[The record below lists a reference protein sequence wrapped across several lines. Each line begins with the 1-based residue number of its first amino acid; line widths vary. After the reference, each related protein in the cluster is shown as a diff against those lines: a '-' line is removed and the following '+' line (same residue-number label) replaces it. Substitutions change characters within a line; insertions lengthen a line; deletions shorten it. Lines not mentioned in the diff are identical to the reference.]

1 MNSSSTNNQSV
12 TAVAPATSVRIA
24 PGGHWVRHIACV
36 STTRADS
43 GIYAPLLAALSRA
56 GDFEISVL
64 AGGTH
69 HSETFGRTAR
79 LMTEMPRLAIV
90 PVEHFVEGDKPAQ
103 VCETAGRAITAF
115 SGALSR
121 QPVDLVFALGD
132 RTEMLAACLAATIHR
147 APIAHLH
154 GGDVTQGAYDDSCRH
169 AITKLAHVHFPALRA
184 HTDRIRRMGEESW
197 RIHTVGSLALDE
209 LAGFT
214 PQPIESLSREVGLDF
229 SAPTAVVV
237 FHPETLCE
245 MPPDRQIRE
254 LLDALSRLSMN
265 LLFVGPNADVGR
277 DAVDAAIRGFVSSRA
292 NAVVA
297 HSLSQSQFWSC
308 LAHARVQVGNSSSGI
323 IEAASLRLPVVN
335 VGDRQTGRLAA
346 PNVVHA
352 PLEAE
357 AIHRALSQAT
367 SPGFLKSLAN
377 LKNPY
382 GDGNA
387 AERIIAAVRG
397 LPSRQQLLTKKWA
410 NNADSR

>member
-1 MNSSSTNNQSV
+1 MNSPSTNHQPLAAASPAS
-12 TAVAPATSVRIA
+12 TERVAPGRQ
-24 PGGHWVRHIACV
+24 WVRHIACI

-56 GDFEISVL
+56 GDFEVSML

-69 HSETFGRTAR
+69 HSETFGQTAR
-79 LMTEMPRLAIV
+79 QMSDAPRLSIV
-90 PVEHFVEGDKPAQ
+90 PVEHFVEGDGPGQ
-103 VCETAGRAITAF
+103 VCETAGRAISAF
-115 SGALSR
+115 SAAISR
-121 QPVDLVFALGD
+121 RPVDLVFALGD
-132 RTEMLAACLAATIHR
+132 RTEMLAACLAATIHGV
-147 APIAHLH
+147 PIAHVH
-154 GGDVTQGAYDDSCRH
+154 GGDVTQGACDDSCRH
-169 AITKLAHVHFPALRA
+169 AITKLAHVHFPALRIHA
-184 HTDRIRRMGEESW
+184 DRIRRMGEEAW
-197 RIHTVGSLALDE
+197 RIQTVGSLALDE
-209 LAGFT
+209 LAVFT

-229 SAPTAVVV
+229 RAPTAVVV

-245 MPPDRQIRE
+245 MPPDRQIRQVLE
-254 LLDALSRLSMN
+254 ALNRLSMN

-277 DAVDAAIRGFVSSRA
+277 DAVDAAIREFVASRT

-297 HSLSQSQFWSC
+297 SSLSQSQFWSC

-335 VGDRQTGRLAA
+335 VGDRQTGRIAP
-346 PNVVHA
+346 PNVLHA
-352 PLEAE
+352 PIEAE
-357 AIHRALSQAT
+357 AIHRAISQAT
-367 SPGFLKSLAN
+367 SPGFVKSLAD

-397 LPSRQQLLTKKWA
+397 LASRQQLLTKKWA

>member
-1 MNSSSTNNQSV
+1 MNSLSTNDQPV
-12 TAVAPATSVRIA
+12 TAVAPAASVRVA
-24 PGGHWVRHIACV
+24 PGKHWVRHIACV

-56 GDFEISVL
+56 VDFEISIL

-69 HSETFGRTAR
+69 HSEVFGRTAGT
-79 LMTEMPRLAIV
+79 MTEAPRVSVV
-90 PVEHFVEGDKPAQ
+90 PVEHFVEGDGPVQ
-103 VCETAGRAITAF
+103 VCETAGKAITAF
-115 SGALSR
+115 SIAMSQR
-121 QPVDLVFALGD
+121 PVDLVFALGD

-154 GGDVTQGAYDDSCRH
+154 GGDVTEGAYDDSCRH
-169 AITKLAHVHFPALRA
+169 AITKLSHVHFPALRVHA
-184 HTDRIRRMGEESW
+184 DRIRRMGEESW

-209 LAGFT
+209 LAVFT

-237 FHPETLCE
+237 YHPETLCE
-245 MPPDRQIRE
+245 MSPDRQVRE
-254 LLDALSRLSMN
+254 LLDALGRLSMN
-265 LLFVGPNADVGR
+265 LLFIGPNADVGR
-277 DAVDAAIRGFVSSRA
+277 GAVDSAIRAFVASRA
-292 NAVVA
+292 NAVITN
-297 HSLSQSQFWSC
+297 SLSQSQFWSC
-308 LAHARVQVGNSSSGI
+308 LAYARVQVGNSSSGI
-323 IEAASLRLPVVN
+323 IEAGSLRLPVVN
-335 VGDRQTGRLAA
+335 VGDRQTGRLAP

-352 PLEAE
+352 PIEAE
-357 AIHRALSQAT
+357 AIHRAISQAI
-367 SPGFLKSLAN
+367 SPGFVKSLAD

-382 GDGNA
+382 GDGKA